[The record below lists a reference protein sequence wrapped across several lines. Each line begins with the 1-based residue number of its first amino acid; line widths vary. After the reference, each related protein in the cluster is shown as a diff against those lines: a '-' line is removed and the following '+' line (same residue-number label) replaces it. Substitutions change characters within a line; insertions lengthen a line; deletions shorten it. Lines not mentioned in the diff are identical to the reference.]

1 MTAQDGLYEIRNGG
15 VSWLVPN
22 FGLGQYRFWCCHLDE
37 PNGLLFVN
45 TDKKIFTISVP
56 TAGERRAAH
65 IFPLVSLWAL
75 TQRDRAGVMPAT
87 GAIGVDEAN
96 MRAVLSRL
104 MRVRASGVVGLVL
117 RFAL

>member
-1 MTAQDGLYEIRNGG
+1 MFQILDSANIVFGVATSTSRMAYFLSIPIRKY
-15 VSWLVPN
+15 SPSP
-22 FGLGQYRFWCCHLDE
+22 FQQRA
-37 PNGLLFVN
+37 
-45 TDKKIFTISVP
+45 S
-56 TAGERRAAH
+56 GELRTF
-65 IFPLVSLWAL
+65 FPLVSLWAL